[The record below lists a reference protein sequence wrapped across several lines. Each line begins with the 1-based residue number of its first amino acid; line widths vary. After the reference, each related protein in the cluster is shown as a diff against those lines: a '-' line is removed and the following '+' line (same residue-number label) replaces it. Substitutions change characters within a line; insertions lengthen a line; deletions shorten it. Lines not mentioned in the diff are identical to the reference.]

1 MTKVTTYSTNNT
13 VEQVREAAGRLFDD
27 VHWATIDLPLGTGVL
42 IDLAAN
48 AVYKTVEFACDTA
61 DNIIG
66 YDVKEETF

>member
-1 MTKVTTYSTNNT
+1 MTTVTTYSSNNT
-13 VEQVREAAGRLFDD
+13 VEQIREAAGRLFDD

-61 DNIIG
+61 DDIIG
-66 YDVKEETF
+66 FEVKEETV